1 MGFSTLGGYWKMLGV
16 DFNPVF
22 TSSTLTGKSKHKHS
36 LGKKFTVKSLQKSR
50 SLNLLPPRPYVLLV
64 TFYLDP
70 PPTHITHS
78 KKVNNSDSVK
88 GPNFIF
94 PPEEYLSSKW
104 FKGTKI
110 NLRIILSFPGIA
122 SNYDYVIASV
132 VLRWA
137 IHENVTVIPKSS
149 KPEHIGQNIRALDL
163 SLRPEEIDMIN
174 KFDEWMGDLTE
185 REQVEDISKWTKDA
199 PKWLLYYTRFFISNH
214 IFELSLELL

>member
-1 MGFSTLGGYWKMLGV
+1 MRSIGVSNFYGTEIYDLLVWSEEPVSVIQNWFDPFNMDRETRKICAENNIRFMGFSTLGGYWKMLGV

-94 PPEEYLSSKW
+94 PPEEYLS
-104 FKGTKI
+104 F
-110 NLRIILSFPGIA
+110 
-122 SNYDYVIASV
+122 
-132 VLRWA
+132 
-137 IHENVTVIPKSS
+137 
-149 KPEHIGQNIRALDL
+149 
-163 SLRPEEIDMIN
+163 
-174 KFDEWMGDLTE
+174 
-185 REQVEDISKWTKDA
+185 
-199 PKWLLYYTRFFISNH
+199 
-214 IFELSLELL
+214 